1 MISEEFTI
9 AQTAV
14 KIISSQ
20 NFEQE
25 VYIHNE
31 HGNKVYLGGSDVS
44 STNGFHLDNDT
55 NINIKIPQDNELYAI
70 AASGSGDIHI
80 LRPR

>member
-1 MISEEFTI
+1 MISEEFAI

-14 KIISSQ
+14 KIISSV

-31 HGNKVYLGGSDVS
+31 QGFTVYLGASNVN
-44 STNGFHLDNDT
+44 STNGYHLTFRANMSV
-55 NINIKIPQDNELYAI
+55 KIPQDNELYAI
-70 AASGSGDIHI
+70 ADSGSGNIHI
-80 LRPR
+80 LRPD

>member
-20 NFEQE
+20 NFEQI
-25 VYIHNE
+25 VYIHND
-31 HGNKVYLGGSDVS
+31 HGNKVYIGGSDVS
-44 STNGFHLDNDT
+44 STNGFHLANDT
-55 NINIKIPQDNELYAI
+55 NINVRVPQDNELYAI
-70 AASGSGDIHI
+70 SASGSGDIHI
-80 LRPR
+80 LRPS

>member
-14 KIISSQ
+14 KIISSV
-20 NFEQE
+20 NFTQR
-25 VYIHNE
+25 VLIHND

-44 STNGFHLDNDT
+44 SSNGFHLGNDT
-55 NINIKIPQDNELYAI
+55 NVEIEIPQDNELYAI
-70 AASGSGDIHI
+70 AASGSGDVHV
-80 LRPR
+80 LRPA

>member
-14 KIISSQ
+14 KIVSSENYTQ
-20 NFEQE
+20 R
-25 VYIHNE
+25 VLIHND

-44 STNGFHLDNDT
+44 STNGFHLANAADVEVE
-55 NINIKIPQDNELYAI
+55 IPQDNELYAI
-70 AASGSGDIHI
+70 SASGSGDVHV
-80 LRPR
+80 LRPA